1 MYAVLLLTIA
11 IVAIAAMTLL
21 GFAYV
26 APFMHSDHVALQ
38 QRLNVKVEGE
48 EKKIRRDQTV

>member
-26 APFMHSDHVALQ
+26 ASFMHSDHVALQ
-38 QRLNVKVEGE
+38 QRLNVK
-48 EKKIRRDQTV
+48 K